1 MIVRD
6 HRHLTDAP
14 GWLGGLVGG
23 LAPDRCAGW
32 FGGLV
37 LGLRVG
43 GWYLLLQYLA
53 RRRAAQQDL
62 LPRHPIDFL
71 EDACRVGL
79 MRRVGS
85 GYQFRPGEIRKH
97 LVREAPLPGLV
108 EIRRRTTPT
117 HSASATPAAVYAEV
131 EE

>member
-1 MIVRD
+1 MAGRS
-6 HRHLTDAP
+6 P
-14 GWLGGLVGG
+14 GLAVGLV
-23 LAPDRCAGW
+23 L
-32 FGGLV
+32 GLV

-79 MRRVGS
+79 MRRVGG
-85 GYQFRPGEIRKH
+85 GYQFRHREILED

-117 HSASATPAAVYAEV
+117 HSASSTPAAYAEV